1 MAVPGTFIRLSAE
14 IATELQFTPG
24 TMIKISEVYAVAQ
37 TPGTVN
43 SGSYH
48 NLSMGVVPVAGTTFA
63 NAIYT
68 PYSANANLKLV
79 NWVGYD
85 HQANNIFSFD
95 ITNNSANDYEVSFYL
110 SPSAGAHITLI
121 GVWTVGGGTNLTQ
134 NNYNTGINAYNFT
147 GNPADPYFIDCEIA
161 LVAGSSPNT
170 IMTVQTSFDTD
181 GVGPV
186 SATGRTDYTTANG
199 AYDLAPDTGVDFKDC
214 LISGSGA
221 FTINGIPWNRRTS
234 VVIMIQ

>member
-14 IATELQFTPG
+14 IATELQFTPDS
-24 TMIKISEVYAVAQ
+24 MIKISEVYAVAQ
-37 TPGTVN
+37 EAGTVN

-48 NLSMGVVPVAGTTFA
+48 NLSIGSGAGDTFA
-63 NAIYT
+63 NVIYNT
-68 PYSANANLKLV
+68 YDANSDLKLV
-79 NWVGYD
+79 NWAGYD
-85 HQANNIFSFD
+85 HQANNRFSFD
-95 ITNNSANDYEVSFYL
+95 ITNNSANDYDVSFFL
-110 SPSAGAHITLI
+110 SPSAGACLTLI
-121 GVWTVGGGTNLTQ
+121 GVWPVNNGTNLTQ

-186 SATGRTDYTTANG
+186 SATGRINYTTAEG
-199 AYDLAPDTGVDFKDC
+199 AYDLAPETGEDFKDC

>member
-1 MAVPGTFIRLSAE
+1 MPVPGTFIRLSAE

-24 TMIKISEVYAVAQ
+24 SIIKISEVYAVAQ
-37 TPGTVN
+37 APGTVN

-48 NLSMGVVPVAGTTFA
+48 NLSIGSSGAEDTFA
-63 NAIYT
+63 NVIYT
-68 PYSANANLKLV
+68 PYSANADLKLV
-79 NWVGYD
+79 NWAGYD

-110 SPSAGAHITLI
+110 SDFAGALLLSI
-121 GVWTVGGGTNLTQ
+121 GVWVVNNGTNLTQ

-147 GNPADPYFIDCEIA
+147 GNPADPYFIDCEIK
-161 LVAGSSPNT
+161 LVTGSSPNT

-186 SATGRTDYTTANG
+186 SGTARIDYTTANG
-199 AYDLAPDTGVDFKDC
+199 AYDLAPTTGVDFKDC

>member
-24 TMIKISEVYAVAQ
+24 SIIKISEVYAVAQ
-37 TPGTVN
+37 APGTVN

-48 NLSMGVVPVAGTTFA
+48 NLSIGSGTGDTFA
-63 NAIYT
+63 NVIYT
-68 PYSANANLKLV
+68 PYSTNADLKLV
-79 NWVGYD
+79 NWAGYD

-110 SPSAGAHITLI
+110 SDFAGALLLSI
-121 GVWTVGGGTNLTQ
+121 GVWVVNNGTNLTQ
-134 NNYNTGINAYNFT
+134 NNYNTGISAYNFT
-147 GNPADPYFIDCEIA
+147 GNPADPYFIDCEIK
-161 LVAGSSPNT
+161 LVTGSSPNT

-186 SATGRTDYTTANG
+186 SGTARIDYTTANG
-199 AYDLAPDTGVDFKDC
+199 AYDLAPTGIDFKDC